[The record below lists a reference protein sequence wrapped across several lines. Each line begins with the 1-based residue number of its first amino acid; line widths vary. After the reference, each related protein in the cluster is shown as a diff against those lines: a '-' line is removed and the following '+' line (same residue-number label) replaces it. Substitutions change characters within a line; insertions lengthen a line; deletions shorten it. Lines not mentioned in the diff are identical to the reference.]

1 MEVPV
6 IRVALA
12 ISEAQW
18 GFVVLPGVEQAGVVQ
33 GEYAAD
39 QQPGTGDGQAGV
51 EIVHGQ
57 GRALQ
62 AAAGDQLQGD
72 RGKAGDGG
80 DAHGQQDQACVL
92 VFDAGDFADLFRAG
106 CPAQVEHQQQVQPH
120 PQVPASEDVLHGIT
134 GGDQPGASEADCSGE
149 AQAGVCAGQAM
160 ESHGASFTR
169 GMACTLDRHRVG
181 WEAQYP
187 AGPGV
192 SLSPPSHGIATLST
206 LHVPTP
212 TSVELEVFA

>member
-1 MEVPV
+1 M
-6 IRVALA
+6 
-12 ISEAQW
+12 
-18 GFVVLPGVEQAGVVQ
+18 Q

-39 QQPGTGDGQAGV
+39 QQPGTGDGQASV

-80 DAHGQQDQACVL
+80 DAHGQQDQAGVL
-92 VFDAGDFADLFRAG
+92 VFDSRRPCGPFPGWLSSSGRAPAAGTAT
-106 CPAQVEHQQQVQPH
+106 

-149 AQAGVCAGQAM
+149 AQARVGAGQTM

-181 WEAQYP
+181 RDAQYP

-192 SLSPPSHGIATLST
+192 SLMPPSHGIATLST